1 MAHELCLDSLHMSEA
16 ATIPFL
22 LDHSLG
28 INRVGENIDQIVSL
42 GEQFVTN
49 APTGTPP
56 CCAWDAGSISRLPS
70 SKPTISHQ
78 IILLD
83 MGGTHTK
90 VATKN
95 AQGEWSLLFDHL
107 NDWFEPRRDP
117 SLPLLQGFFRVL
129 VQELVS
135 SLPSLNTEGLPL
147 RIGVIWS
154 NQIKTQRFSTGS
166 TRGVTGIVHGYQS
179 GGYRKGEWFL
189 KGLRNGDDVGAL
201 LLAEFRHGG
210 VSPEVMVLGNDTLF
224 TLFAVPGAHA
234 GVVMSSGGNCTLVGT
249 SKQDKEELFNSELGG
264 MFMLPDS
271 ILSEGDKEFAK
282 SRGLSLISLEELSA
296 GNWFPTMVAANV
308 VAGSK
313 LPEGEALR
321 PIAFALTNNS
331 LSINNRGLCDL
342 LAGSASIFESF
353 PSASIEALRSLTS
366 SLVTRAAI
374 LAGIMT
380 YLSVVTQLRAG
391 EKKALI
397 SLDSSMGRYF
407 PSYFDTMKRCIAR
420 ITPVGHEVE
429 TVLVNPIELP
439 NGGDISVPLQGA
451 ALLLESAAG

>member
-1 MAHELCLDSLHMSEA
+1 MSET
-16 ATIPFL
+16 ATVPKA
-22 LDHSLG
+22 LDRSLG
-28 INRVGENIDQIVSL
+28 IHLVGENIDQMVSL

-56 CCAWDAGSISRLPS
+56 CCAWDAGSLSRLPS
-70 SKPTISHQ
+70 SKPTKPHQ

-95 AQGEWSLLFDHL
+95 ARGEWALLFDHL

-129 VQELVS
+129 VQELVR
-135 SLPSLNTEGLPL
+135 SLPSLQTEGLPL
-147 RIGVIWS
+147 RVGVIWS
-154 NQIKTQRFSTGS
+154 NQIKTQRFSTGV
-166 TRGVTGIVHGYQS
+166 TTGVTGIVHGYQS

-189 KGLRNGDDVGAL
+189 KGLHNGDDVGAL
-201 LLAEFRHGG
+201 LLAEFTHGG
-210 VSPEVMVLGNDTLF
+210 ITPEVMVLGNDTLF

-249 SKQDKEELFNSELGG
+249 TTENKNELFNSELGG

-271 ILSEGDKEFAK
+271 MLSEGDKEFAK

-296 GNWFPTMVAANV
+296 GNWFPTMVAANIIS
-308 VAGSK
+308 GSK
-313 LPEGEALR
+313 IREGEALK
-321 PIAFALTNNS
+321 PIASALLNES

-342 LAGSASIFESF
+342 LAGSTSIFASF
-353 PSASIEALRSLTS
+353 PTASIEALRSLTS
-366 SLVTRAAI
+366 SLVTRAAT

-420 ITPVGHEVE
+420 ITPAGYEVE
-429 TVLVNPIELP
+429 TVLVHPIELP

-451 ALLLESAAG
+451 ALLLEVAAS

>member
-1 MAHELCLDSLHMSEA
+1 MSES
-16 ATIPFL
+16 ATTTTSL
-22 LDHSLG
+22 QTALG
-28 INRVGENIDQIVSL
+28 IHRVGEHLDQIVSL
-42 GEQFVTN
+42 GEQFVSN
-49 APTGTPP
+49 APTGMPP
-56 CCAWDAGSISRLPS
+56 CCAWDAGSLSRRPS
-70 SKPTISHQ
+70 SKPATPHQ

-90 VATKN
+90 VATKHAN
-95 AQGEWSLLFDHL
+95 GEWSLLFDHL

-129 VQELVS
+129 VNELVS
-135 SLPSLNTEGLPL
+135 SLPSLNANGLPL
-147 RIGVIWS
+147 RVGVIWS
-154 NQIKTQRFSTGS
+154 NQIKTKRFSTG
-166 TRGVTGIVHGYQS
+166 TTTGVTGIVHGFQS

-189 KGLRNGDDVGAL
+189 KGLHNGDDVGAL
-201 LLAEFRHGG
+201 LLAEFTHGG
-210 VSPEVMVLGNDTLF
+210 ITPEIMVLGNDTLF

-249 SKQDKEELFNSELGG
+249 SEKDKDELFNSELGG

-271 ILSEGDKEFAK
+271 MLSEGDKKFAR

-296 GNWFPTMVAANV
+296 GNWFPTMVAENIL
-308 VAGSK
+308 AGSK
-313 LPEGEALR
+313 LPEGEALK
-321 PIAFALTNNS
+321 PIASTLIDESLT
-331 LSINNRGLCDL
+331 INNRGLCDL

-353 PSASIEALRSLTS
+353 SSNSIEALRSLTS
-366 SLVTRAAI
+366 SLVTRAAT

-407 PSYFDTMKRCIAR
+407 PHYFDTMKRCIAR
-420 ITPVGHEVE
+420 ITPPGHEVE
-429 TVLVNPIELP
+429 TVLVHPIELP

-451 ALLLESAAG
+451 ALLLESAAS